1 MDKRTGRSGR
11 KVTVSYVIREEEE
24 KLNRSGVNALQI
36 DAANN
41 RLFTAGRDSIIRC
54 WDVSSYGLEEV
65 KYSYFIDK
73 SMSVAPGSVR
83 SLNGAPHGL
92 GERHRVM

>member
-11 KVTVSYVIREEEE
+11 KVSVSYVIREEEE

-73 SMSVAPGSVR
+73 SNVSCTRIRTFTQWSTTRTG
-83 SLNGAPHGL
+83 
-92 GERHRVM
+92 